1 MKATNMNVSY
11 YKTPESILA
20 AVDAIEANYA
30 NYNIESKMV
39 GADMELKETAK
50 KKLKALWLKLD
61 AMDLPY

>member
-1 MKATNMNVSY
+1 MKATNINVSY

-30 NYNIESKMV
+30 NYDIESNRV
-39 GADMELKETAK
+39 GAGMELKESSK